1 MATSIH
7 PTAIV
12 SDTVKLGSDVYI
24 GPYCIVEGD
33 VTLGDRTRIESHAV
47 VKGPTIIGADCHI
60 FQFATVGDATPDLKF
75 KGEET
80 WLKMGD
86 RNVIREGVTIHRGT
100 VQDLGETRIGNDN
113 LIMAYAHVGH
123 DCVVGDHCILVNNVA
138 LAGHVIVGDWAIL
151 GGYSLV
157 HQRVNIGAHS
167 FTGFGTGGSM
177 DIPAYVTA
185 SGHRAEPKGINAE
198 GLRRRGFDAE
208 IIQQIT
214 RAYKLLYRRKL
225 KLDEA
230 LEQIAAINSGDE
242 RIQLFIDSIT
252 SSSRGIIR

>member
-1 MATSIH
+1 VGQTIH

-12 SDTVKLGSDVYI
+12 GDAVKLGEDVYI
-24 GPYCIVEGD
+24 GPFCVVEGD
-33 VTLGDRTRIESHAV
+33 VTLGDRTRLESHCV
-47 VKGPTIIGADCHI
+47 VKGPSLIGADCHI
-60 FQFATVGDATPDLKF
+60 YQFATVGEATPDLKF

-86 RNVIREGVTIHRGT
+86 RNVVREGVTIHRGT

-123 DCVVGDHCILVNNVA
+123 DCVIGNHCILVNNVA

-157 HQRVNIGAHS
+157 HQRVKIGAHS
-167 FTGFGTGGSM
+167 FTGFGTGVSM

-198 GLRRRGFDAE
+198 GLKRRGFDPE
-208 IIQQIT
+208 KIKQIT
-214 RAYKLLYRRKL
+214 KAYKLLYRRKL
-225 KLDEA
+225 KLDDA
-230 LEQIAAINSGDE
+230 LSEIRDIDPNGE
-242 RIQLFIDSIT
+242 HIQLLIDSIE
-252 SSSRGIIR
+252 SSARGIIR

>member
-1 MATSIH
+1 MPHFIH

-12 SDTVKLGSDVYI
+12 DDSVKLGDDVYI
-24 GPYCIVEGD
+24 GPYCIVEGN
-33 VTLGDRTRIESHAV
+33 VSIGDRTRLESHV
-47 VKGPTIIGADCHI
+47 VLKGPSIIGTDCHI
-60 FQFATVGDATPDLKF
+60 FQFATVGEATPDLKF

-86 RNVIREGVTIHRGT
+86 RNVIREGATIHRGT
-100 VQDLGETRIGNDN
+100 VQDLGETRVGNDN
-113 LIMAYAHVGH
+113 LIMAYAHIGH
-123 DCVVGDHCILVNNVA
+123 DCVVGNHCILVNNAA

-157 HQRVNIGAHS
+157 HQRVKIGAHS
-167 FTGFGTGGSM
+167 FTGFGTGVSM

-198 GLRRRGFDAE
+198 GLKRRGYDAE
-208 IIQQIT
+208 QIQDVT

-225 KLDEA
+225 KLDDA
-230 LEQIAAINSGDE
+230 LNEIRAISPDGE
-242 RIQLFIDSIT
+242 HITLFIDSIT
-252 SSSRGIIR
+252 SSTRGIIR